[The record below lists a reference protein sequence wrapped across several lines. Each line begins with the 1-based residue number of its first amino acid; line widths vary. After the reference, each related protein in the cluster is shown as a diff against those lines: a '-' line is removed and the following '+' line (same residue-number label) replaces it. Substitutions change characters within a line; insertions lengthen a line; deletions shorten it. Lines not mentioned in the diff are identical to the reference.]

1 MPSLASTALAA
12 TSIAAAPTNPDP
24 AAAIAA
30 AAHLLLPIWKRLP
43 NESTRVYRLQT
54 DVGERI
60 IGRRV
65 SPARVATALDAG
77 TPTLSGG
84 ETAGFAGA
92 SGSHHPAGSLS
103 SRKCAL

>member
-84 ETAGFAGA
+84 ETAGFAG
-92 SGSHHPAGSLS
+92 
-103 SRKCAL
+103 